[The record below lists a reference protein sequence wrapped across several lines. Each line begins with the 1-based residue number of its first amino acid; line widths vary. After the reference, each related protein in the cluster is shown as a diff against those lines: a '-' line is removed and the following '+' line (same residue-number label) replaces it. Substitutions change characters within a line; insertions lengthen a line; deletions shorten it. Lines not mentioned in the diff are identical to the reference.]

1 VDNLV
6 ARAGNPV
13 ARVDNLVARAG
24 NPVAWAG
31 NPDALVDN
39 LVVEV
44 GKALHILVV
53 GPTDGLVEERN
64 LDLGYHREEAKGH
77 SY

>member
-1 VDNLV
+1 VD
-6 ARAGNPV
+6 NPV

-24 NPVAWAG
+24 NPVA
-31 NPDALVDN
+31 LVDN
-39 LVVEV
+39 PVVEV

-53 GPTDGLVEERN
+53 GPTDGLVEEYN
-64 LDLGYHREEAKGH
+64 LDLGYHREEAKGD